1 MWKGMIYKEWLKIR
15 WFLLIY
21 AGIGI
26 LSVVYCFIRVQHDI
40 TFSSPNGYWY
50 FLLFMGGQYFS
61 LLKFLPGIGALAIAI
76 AQYFPETVSKRIKL
90 TFHLPLNE
98 NKALLTMWLFGAGT
112 LFISYLLQF
121 LLFTGLSLIYFPGDI
136 FVPAISSILPWFLA
150 GFACYNL
157 TALIVL
163 EPVWKYRI
171 FYLIV
176 AVLFVPLLLQSALTD
191 GFSPVN
197 PFMAVLVLL
206 SSFSL
211 LFSGYRFR
219 KGEM

>member
-1 MWKGMIYKEWLKIR
+1 MIYKEWLKIR

-21 AGIGI
+21 AGLGI
-26 LSVVYCFIRVQHDI
+26 LTVVYIFIRIQHDI
-40 TFSSPNGYWY
+40 VFSSPNGYWY
-50 FLLFMGGQYFS
+50 FNLFMGGQFFS

-76 AQYFPETVSKRIKL
+76 AQYFPETVNKRIKL
-90 TFHLPLNE
+90 TFHLPLKE
-98 NKALLTMWLFGAGT
+98 NNALLIMWLFGAGT
-112 LFISYLLQF
+112 LLISYLLQF
-121 LLFTGLSLIYFPGDI
+121 LLFGGLSMIYFPRDI
-136 FVPAISSILPWFLA
+136 ILPAFASVLPWFLA
-150 GFACYNL
+150 GFTCYNL

-176 AVLFVPLLLQSALTD
+176 SVLFIPLLLQNALTA

-197 PFMAVLVLL
+197 PYFAVLVLL